1 MTRLLTVGLL
11 ATLIGCSQPDKTAT
25 QLDPQVDSPQIERD
39 LDRIRKDGV
48 LKAITVYSETSYF
61 IYRGRPMGFEYELLK
76 RLAGQLG
83 VRLEIV
89 EAQNLDEMVSML
101 NRGEGDLIAHGLTIT
116 KSRKAFVDFTKYLYL
131 TQQVLVQRKPDNWRQ
146 KKLHEIQ
153 KELIQDPI
161 ELIKD
166 TVSVRVASSYYERL
180 QNLEEEVGGDIYI
193 DTIPGTYST
202 GRIIKQVVEGAIDYT
217 VADENI
223 AEINSAYYPDLH
235 VETPV
240 SFSQRTAWAVRQNS
254 PELLAAIDEWITEMR
269 EEVDYYV
276 IYNRY
281 FENKRSFRARVE
293 SEFYSLETGKISPYD
308 PLIKQYAG
316 NLGWDWR
323 FVSSIVYQ
331 ESQFDPRARS
341 WARARGLMQL
351 MPATARELG
360 VRDRTDPQQNLRAG
374 TTYLGQLWERWS
386 SIPDSTQRLKFTL
399 ASYNCGYHHVLDAQ
413 RLTEKYGGTPQQWDD
428 QVAKYVLKLSYP
440 KYYNDEAVDYGYV
453 RGIEPVT
460 YVRQIFERFEHY
472 KRVMPLE
479 REA

>member
-1 MTRLLTVGLL
+1 MVGWLVIL
-11 ATLIGCSQPDKTAT
+11 FGCSQPDETAT

-39 LDRIRKDGV
+39 LNHIREDGL

-76 RLAGQLG
+76 RLADRLG

-101 NRGEGDLIAHGLTIT
+101 NRGEGDLIAHGLTVT

-131 TQQVLVQRKPDNWRQ
+131 TQQVLVQRKPNDWRQ

-153 KELIQDPI
+153 KDLIRDPI
-161 ELIKD
+161 ELIGD

-193 DTIPGTYST
+193 DTIPGTFST
-202 GRIIKQVVEGAIDYT
+202 GRIIKQVVEGNIDYT

-223 AEINSAYYPDLH
+223 AKINSAYYPSLH

-240 SFSQRTAWAVRQNS
+240 SFSQRTAWAVRQNA
-254 PELLAAIDEWITEMR
+254 PQLQTAINEWIAEMQ

-293 SEFYSLETGKISPYD
+293 SEFYSRETGKISPYD
-308 PLIKQYAG
+308 PLIKKYAS

-341 WARARGLMQL
+341 WAHARGLMQL

-360 VRDRTDPQQNLRAG
+360 VRDRTDPEQNLRAG
-374 TTYLGQLWERWS
+374 TTYLAELWDRWS
-386 SIPDSTQRLKFTL
+386 NIPDSTQRLKFTL

-413 RLTEKYGGTPQQWDD
+413 RLTEKYGGDPLQWDG
-428 QVAKYVLKLSYP
+428 QVAAYVRKLSYP
-440 KYYNDEAVDYGYV
+440 KYYKDEAVDYGYV

-460 YVRQIFERFEHY
+460 YVRQIFERYEHY